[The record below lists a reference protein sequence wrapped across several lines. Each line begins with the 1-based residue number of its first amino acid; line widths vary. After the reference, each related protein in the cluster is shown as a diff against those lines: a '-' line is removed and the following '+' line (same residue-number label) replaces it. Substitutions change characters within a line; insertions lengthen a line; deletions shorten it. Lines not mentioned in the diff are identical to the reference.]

1 MTRSAKPPKLKPRQ
15 ADSHKGTYGRVLIVA
30 GSRQMPGAA
39 ALAAMGALRG
49 GAGLVTVATPESALP
64 LIAPAVTCATY
75 LPLPESPRGFLAP
88 AARRLVLERA
98 EAADSVVLGPGLG
111 VERGTVSTVRKLV
124 AAIRKPLL
132 LDADGLNAIA
142 AEPQVLL
149 ARAAATV
156 LTPHPGELM
165 RLDLQPL
172 PRGREERRRRA
183 EQAASRFRAVICLKG
198 HETVVTDGAA
208 TYVNDTGNPGM
219 ASGGTGDVLAG
230 LAGTFLAQIE
240 SPLDAAIAAVR
251 LHGLAGDVAAR
262 CRGQAALIASDL
274 LEALGEAFARYSRK
288 R

>member
-1 MTRSAKPPKLKPRQ
+1 MARSAHVPRLKPRE

-39 ALAAMGALRG
+39 ALAALGALRG

-75 LPLPESPRGFLAP
+75 LPLPESARGFLAP

-98 EAADSVVLGPGLG
+98 DAADAVVLGPGLG
-111 VERGTVSTVRKLV
+111 MERGTVLTVRRLV
-124 AAIRKPLL
+124 AAIEEPLV

-149 ARAAATV
+149 TRSAPTV

-165 RLDLQPL
+165 RLDGEPP
-172 PRGREERRRRA
+172 PRGRTERRRRA
-183 EQAASRFRAVICLKG
+183 EQAASRFRAVVCLKG
-198 HETVVTDGAA
+198 HETVVTDGQA

-230 LAGTFLAQIE
+230 LTGTFLAQMDR
-240 SPLDAAIAAVR
+240 PLDAAIAAVR

-262 CRGQAALIASDL
+262 RLGQAALIASDL
-274 LEALGEAFARYSRK
+274 LEALGEAFARYAGK